1 MPQCIKRKGDD
12 RSLRGSLKQF
22 LYVQSQI
29 KPSAKYCTDC
39 GSVCM
44 YLPAQF
50 WLDSDEETFSIRLP
64 FCPHCNPELL
74 SRVAEV
80 A

>member
-1 MPQCIKRKGDD
+1 MPQLINRDQ
-12 RSLRGSLKQF
+12 RSLRGSLRQF
-22 LYVQSQI
+22 LNLQS
-29 KPSAKYCTDC
+29 KTEPGTKYCTGC

-44 YLPAQF
+44 YLPTEF

-64 FCPHCNPELL
+64 FCPHCNPDLL
-74 SRVAEV
+74 SRVPAL